1 MVSSPAQFGFP
12 TLGQFRKQQGAV
24 ISLNLDN
31 TNIDSATAST
41 TLLELLHQNMISSL
55 SDFYPKR

>member
-41 TLLELLHQNMISSL
+41 TLLELLHQNTISSL
-55 SDFYPKR
+55 SDF